1 MPKQDLIQVGKV
13 SGVFGIKGWLKIFSH
28 TEPKDNILNYKNW
41 LLKKNGQD
49 KPVKVLDGKLQG
61 KGVVARIDGIE
72 DKDQALGLMGWD
84 IYISRGQ
91 LPVLAKNEYYWSD
104 LIGLAVEN
112 LEGVQLGKIESL
124 LETGANDVLVIKGE
138 RERAVPFLQGQIVK
152 SIDLADAKMIVD
164 WDPDF

>member
-1 MPKQDLIQVGKV
+1 LPKQDLIQVGKI
-13 SGVFGIKGWLKIFSH
+13 SGVFGVKGWLKIFSH
-28 TEPKDNILNYKNW
+28 TEPKDNILNYQNW
-41 LLKKNGQD
+41 LLKKNGLD
-49 KPVKVLDGKLQG
+49 KLVKVIGGQLQG
-61 KGVVARIDGIE
+61 KGVIAQIDEIE

-84 IYISRGQ
+84 IFISRGQ
-91 LPVLAKNEYYWSD
+91 LPALAKNEYYWDD

-152 SIDLADAKMIVD
+152 SIDLAAAKMIVD
-164 WDPDF
+164 WDSDF

>member
-1 MPKQDLIQVGKV
+1 LPKQDLIQVGKV

>member
-1 MPKQDLIQVGKV
+1 MPKPNLIQVGKI
-13 SGVFGIKGWLKIFSH
+13 SGVFGVKGWLKIFSH
-28 TEPKDNILNYKNW
+28 TEPKDNILKYKNW
-41 LLKKNGQD
+41 SLKKNGQD
-49 KPVKVLDGKLQG
+49 KPVNVIGGQLQG
-61 KGVVARIDGIE
+61 KGVIAQIDGIE

-84 IYISRGQ
+84 IYISHGQ
-91 LPVLAKNEYYWSD
+91 LSALAKNEYYWVD

-152 SIDLADAKMIVD
+152 SVDLAAAKMIVD
-164 WDPDF
+164 WDADF

>member
-1 MPKQDLIQVGKV
+1 MPKQDFIQVGKI
-13 SGVFGIKGWLKIFSH
+13 SGVFGVKGWLKIFSH
-28 TEPKDNILNYKNW
+28 TEPKENILNYKNW

-49 KPVKVLDGKLQG
+49 KPVKALGGQLQG
-61 KGVVARIDGIE
+61 KGVIARLEGIE

-84 IYISRGQ
+84 IYISHEQ
-91 LPVLAKNEYYWSD
+91 LPALAKNEYYWAD

-152 SIDLADAKMIVD
+152 SIDLAAAKMIVD

>member
-28 TEPKDNILNYKNW
+28 TEPKDNIINYKNW

-112 LEGVQLGKIESL
+112 LAGVQLGKIESL

-164 WDPDF
+164 WDADF